1 MFGLIIDVNW
11 FWYCMYFRIVSNDV
25 IKFNFKCV
33 DDFEVFFW
41 NVCYKFWVD
50 RFLVEMEDV

>member
-11 FWYCMYFRIVSNDV
+11 FWYCMYFGVVSNDV
-25 IKFNFKCV
+25 IKFNVICI

-41 NVCYKFWVD
+41 NVCYKFWID
-50 RFLVEMEDV
+50 RFLVIMEGV